1 MNSDAN
7 QPVLGMFLNGRYKIV
22 QNLGIGILGQT
33 YVAEDS
39 WQNGTPQCIVKCFIP
54 QNHYS
59 SQQWEICQHRFT
71 SDADALRQLG
81 THDQIP
87 KFLDSFEDEHGFYLV
102 RELIVGEPL
111 IVVLPMSPED
121 NNRWSE
127 QECIALLDEVLSILE
142 LIHRQGII
150 HGDIKPSNL
159 IRRTCDGKLVL
170 MDFGVAHPIHR
181 TLVTPQ
187 IVPIH
192 PALASVA
199 TTPVEYSPA
208 NELGSQPCFGNDLYA
223 LGAIAIQALTG
234 LDFLQL
240 SLHSSTHQIDWRQQ
254 AAVSETLAGVLNSMI
269 QTDFESRYQSAAD
282 IRTALRSLGMIEE
295 EQELRTEE
303 LSEPSNSNSSLDLS
317 DGKDLALCF
326 HDVTQLPLSHV
337 SQSSE
342 VRENQGIQITTPQS
356 QEGSTNETWEYARE
370 LAIACLPKLPPV
382 MTGIGAGLATSN
394 ALAISFGLYSL
405 LNTAPSNP
413 GLDLLAKATEHYQA
427 GNLDEAIALTKSIPT
442 NSSVYQE
449 SVATVNEWRSEWEKA
464 VAQFKAV
471 EQAFQDERWRDVLKE
486 ADNAPDIAYWQNKIG
501 ALVEQAKPELEKE
514 AQHLLKQAYQQ
525 AADKDFTGAIALI
538 KQIPP
543 ETPTGSKIQPKLK
556 EYTQKQ
562 QIKAEYLLQKAYQH
576 ASDRD
581 FKIALKYLSQIPEQT
596 PTYEIAQAKMTE
608 YSRKQDFQEEVERQ
622 VQLAANF
629 TAKDIKLS
637 ELPQALK
644 SSKKST
650 KVSSNL
656 NPGNQFTEVAPK
668 PALIKTVRR

>member
-22 QNLGIGILGQT
+22 QSLGISILGQT

-39 WQNGTPQCIVKCFIP
+39 WRNGTPQCIVKCFIP

-59 SQQWEICQHRFT
+59 SEQWEICQHRFT

-111 IVVLPMSPED
+111 SAVLPMSLED
-121 NNRWSE
+121 NKRWSE
-127 QECIALLDEVLSILE
+127 QECVALLDDVLGILE
-142 LIHRQGII
+142 FVHRQGII
-150 HGDIKPSNL
+150 HGSIKPSNL
-159 IRRTCDGKLVL
+159 IGRTCDRKLVL

-192 PALASVA
+192 PTLAPVA
-199 TTPVEYSPA
+199 TAPVGYSSA
-208 NELGSQPCFGNDLYA
+208 NELGSHLCFGSDLYA

-234 LDFLQL
+234 LDLLQL
-240 SLHSSTHQIDWRQQ
+240 SLNPSTHHIDWRQQ
-254 AAVSETLAGVLNSMI
+254 VEVSDTLACVLDGMI
-269 QTDFESRYQSAAD
+269 QTDFTSRYQSAAD
-282 IRTALRSLGMIEE
+282 IRTALRSLGLIEQEQEPSIEE
-295 EQELRTEE
+295 V
-303 LSEPSNSNSSLDLS
+303 SEPSNSNSSLEVS
-317 DGKDLALCF
+317 DGTDLALCL
-326 HDVTQLPLSHV
+326 HDVTQLPPSHV
-337 SQSSE
+337 SQLSE
-342 VRENQGIQITTPQS
+342 VGENQGIQAATTQS
-356 QEGSTNETWEYARE
+356 QEGSTNEKWEYARE

-405 LNTAPSNP
+405 LNTASSNP
-413 GLDLLAKATEHYQA
+413 GLDLLAKATEQYQA
-427 GNLDEAIALTKSIPT
+427 GNFDEAIALTKSIPT

-449 SVATVNEWRSEWEKA
+449 SVATVNEWRSEWDKA

-471 EQAFQDERWRDVLKE
+471 EQAVQEERWRDVLKE
-486 ADNAPDIAYWQNKIG
+486 ADNTPNIAYWQNKIE
-501 ALVEQAKPELEKE
+501 ALVEQAKPELERE
-514 AQHLLKQAYQQ
+514 AQQLLKQAYQQ
-525 AADKDFTGAIALI
+525 AARKDFTGAIALI

-562 QIKAEYLLQKAYQH
+562 QIKAEHLLQKAYQH

-581 FKIALKYLSQIPEQT
+581 FKSALKYLSQIPEQT
-596 PTYEIAQAKMTE
+596 STYELARAKMTE

-622 VQLAANF
+622 VQLAAKF
-629 TAKDIKLS
+629 AAKDIKLS

-656 NPGNQFTEVAPK
+656 NPGNQFKEVAPK
-668 PALIKTVRR
+668 PALAKSVR

>member
-1 MNSDAN
+1 MNSNAN

-22 QNLGIGILGQT
+22 QSLGIGILGQT

-39 WQNGTPQCIVKCFIP
+39 WRNGTPQCIVKCFIP

-59 SQQWEICQHRFT
+59 SEQWDICQHRFT

-111 IVVLPMSPED
+111 SAVMPMSSED
-121 NNRWSE
+121 NKRWSE

-142 LIHRQGII
+142 LVHRQGII

-159 IRRTCDGKLVL
+159 IRRTSDSKLVL

-192 PALASVA
+192 PTLASVA
-199 TTPVEYSPA
+199 TVPVGYSPA
-208 NELGSQPCFGNDLYA
+208 NELGSQLCFGSDLYA

-240 SLHSSTHQIDWRQQ
+240 SLNPSTHQIDWRQQ
-254 AAVSETLAGVLNSMI
+254 AAVSDTLACVLNSMI
-269 QTDFESRYQSAAD
+269 QTDFKSRYQSAAD
-282 IRTALRSLGMIEE
+282 VRTALRSLGMIEE

-303 LSEPSNSNSSLDLS
+303 PSQPESISSSLDVS
-317 DGKDLALCF
+317 DSKDLASCF
-326 HDVTQLPLSHV
+326 HHVTQLPPSHV

-342 VRENQGIQITTPQS
+342 VAENQGIQVATTQN
-356 QEGSTNETWEYARE
+356 QESSTHENWEYARE

-382 MTGIGAGLATSN
+382 MAGIGAGLATSN

-413 GLDLLAKATEHYQA
+413 GLDLLAKATEQYQA

-442 NSSVYQE
+442 NSSAYQE
-449 SVATVNEWRSEWEKA
+449 SVATVDEWRSEWDKA
-464 VAQFKAV
+464 VAQFKTV

-486 ADNAPDIAYWQNKIG
+486 ADNAPNIAYWQNQIQ
-501 ALVEQAKPELEKE
+501 ALVEQAKPELETE
-514 AQHLLKQAYQQ
+514 AQQLLKQAYQQ
-525 AADKDFTGAIALI
+525 AARKDFTGAIALI

-556 EYTQKQ
+556 EYSQKQ
-562 QIKAEYLLQKAYQH
+562 QIKAEHLLQKAYQQ

-581 FKIALKYLSQIPEQT
+581 FKNALKYLSQIPEQT
-596 PTYEIAQAKMTE
+596 PTYEIAQAKMAE

-622 VQLAANF
+622 VQL
-629 TAKDIKLS
+629 TAKFAAEDIKLS
-637 ELPQALK
+637 KLPQAFK
-644 SSKKST
+644 SSNKST

-656 NPGNQFTEVAPK
+656 NPGNQFNEVAPK
-668 PALIKTVRR
+668 PTLVKTVRR